1 MKEEDQETQE
11 EESTINKEKYEK
23 YKEMFDKYKN
33 KEGLISEQEV
43 NEILNECGRKT
54 TVKES
59 EELIKKITRD
69 TERNTINF
77 ENFVKL
83 MDSEDLDYL
92 KGKNKEKNEPKKI
105 SDLQLYGF
113 MLLLL
118 ITGSINTIANKL
130 QQNTVSLGIKYQG
143 HQKFITFCMF
153 NGELLCLLIYWVKD
167 GRKKKKKQDEALIS
181 NNSNEENKKKQPK
194 IWNFLFPALFDIVG
208 SSINS
213 ISLTFLASSIYQMF
227 RGAIIIFTCTAGI
240 IFLKNKYYR
249 HHFLGII
256 IAIMGLVVVGVNAII
271 NKSSSSNNPGFGIF
285 LCILSQMFSCFLF
298 ITEEKLLKGY
308 ETPPLMA
315 VGFEGMWGVI
325 VYLFLLVIFY
335 QIRCEKWPDFLKEGI
350 CIEDTN
356 DHTIRFENALFAIRQ
371 IYHSGQLKAF
381 LSLYVLSIAFF
392 NFSGLTISKNASATS
407 RTIVDTLRTIV
418 IWVFFLTMPFVP
430 EDTKETFKWLQLL
443 GFSILILG
451 SLIYNEILVLPFC
464 GFNANTKEAI
474 KYREKRKKLTNEIE
488 EKNQEK
494 QEENQESQDNI
505 DS

>member
-1 MKEEDQETQE
+1 MKDEEIQEGN
-11 EESTINKEKYEK
+11 TINKEKYEK

-33 KEGLISEQEV
+33 EEGLISEEGV

-54 TVKES
+54 NVKES

-69 TERNTINF
+69 TETTTINF
-77 ENFVKL
+77 DNFVKL
-83 MDSEDLDYL
+83 MDTEDIDNIVE
-92 KGKNKEKNEPKKI
+92 NKEEKEPKKLTDVQI
-105 SDLQLYGF
+105 YLF

-130 QQNTVSLGIKYQG
+130 QQNTKSLGIKYQG

-153 NGELLCLLIYWVKD
+153 NGELLCLLFYWIKE
-167 GRKKKKKQDEALIS
+167 GRLKKKKQSEALIS
-181 NNSNEENKKKQPK
+181 NTSTKEKEKKQAK
-194 IWNFLFPALFDIVG
+194 IWYFLFPALFDIVG

-227 RGAIIIFTCTAGI
+227 RGAIIIFTCTASI

-249 HHFLGII
+249 QHFLGILIVI
-256 IAIMGLVVVGVNAII
+256 IGLGIVGVNAII
-271 NKSSSSNNPGFGIF
+271 NKNSSSENPGFGIF
-285 LCILSQMFSCFLF
+285 LCILSQVFSCFLF

-308 ETPPLMA
+308 ETPPLKA
-315 VGFEGMWGVI
+315 VGLEGMWGVCC
-325 VYLFLLVIFY
+325 YLILLVIFY
-335 QIRCEKWPDFLKEGI
+335 QIRCEKWPKFLKEGI
-350 CIEDTN
+350 CIEDKSQPS
-356 DHTIRFENALFAIRQ
+356 IRFENAIFALKQ
-371 IYHSGQLKAF
+371 IYHSGKLKAF

-430 EDTKETFKWLQLL
+430 EDTKETFSWLQLL

-451 SLIYNEILVLPFC
+451 GLIYNEIIVLPFW
-464 GFNANTKEAI
+464 GFAENTKEAI
-474 KYREKRKKLTNEIE
+474 KKREKLEKEISNKHCE
-488 EKNQEK
+488 QSD
-494 QEENQESQDNI
+494 EENN
-505 DS
+505 